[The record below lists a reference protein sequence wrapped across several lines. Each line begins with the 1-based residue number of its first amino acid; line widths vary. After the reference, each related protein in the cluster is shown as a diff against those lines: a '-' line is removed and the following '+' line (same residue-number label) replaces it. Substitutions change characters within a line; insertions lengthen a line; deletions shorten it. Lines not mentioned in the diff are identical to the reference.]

1 MFKKTMLAAC
11 ALSLIFASTASADFE
26 FGGCSTDLQS
36 NVKTGKVRA
45 KLMDGRIIFDR
56 YMEGGTRVIIQQN
69 SNINVAAD
77 KFTVGLNF
85 SDGTHYEI
93 PSANNCYI
101 NKMKGLSCESLLNF
115 KVTRILVDTM
125 SKDAL
130 KADGALTISVLPADA
145 SAPAYKETVTLH
157 NADVAWRATKKCNQ

>member
-1 MFKKTMLAAC
+1 MLKKSLLASCILGLMFV
-11 ALSLIFASTASADFE
+11 STASADFE

-36 NVKTGKVRA
+36 NVKTGKVRS

-56 YMEGGTRVIIQQN
+56 YLEGGTRVIIQQN
-69 SNINVAAD
+69 ANIGVAAD

-101 NKMKGLSCESLLNF
+101 NKMKGLTCENLLSF
-115 KVTRILVDTM
+115 KVTRQLVDTM
-125 SKDAL
+125 SKGAL
-130 KADGALTISVLPADA
+130 KKDGTLTILVTPAEA
-145 SAPAYKETVTLH
+145 TAPAYKETVTLY
-157 NADVAWRATKKCNQ
+157 NADVAWRATKKCGQ